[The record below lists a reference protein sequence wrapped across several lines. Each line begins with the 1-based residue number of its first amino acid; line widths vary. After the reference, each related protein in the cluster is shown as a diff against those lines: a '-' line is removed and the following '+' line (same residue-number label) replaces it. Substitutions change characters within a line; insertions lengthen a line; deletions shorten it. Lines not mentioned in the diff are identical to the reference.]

1 MKQFKYTD
9 AERFEANMREAEKTM
24 IDLSKNQSFSE
35 PVILWVS
42 EDEIKWRQVEI
53 FCINHTLFSSFVG
66 EDCNY
71 RYASLTSPNK
81 PGVKKHSHNDLIIGA
96 SRKGWVFQDSEDD
109 EISTYWSSKY
119 KISRFR
125 VAYKY
130 NGPETVWYD
139 MVAKDA

>member
-1 MKQFKYTD
+1 MSDIIIT
-9 AERFEANMREAEKTM
+9 EM
-24 IDLSKNQSFSE
+24 IDLSKNQSFSK

-96 SRKGWVFQDSEDD
+96 SRKGWVFQGSENN
-109 EISTYWSSKY
+109 EIRTYWTNESEIKRW
-119 KISRFR
+119 K
-125 VAYKY
+125 VAYEYIGADTK
-130 NGPETVWYD
+130 WYG